1 MSNRQSVLLALQKH
15 GKCTY
20 NDLELSTGIARD
32 KLRIA
37 INDAKKAGHVDAAGK
52 DTVSGMPAYE
62 ISRHGITWLT
72 KNMPSNTAEAPE
84 ENAVSVNVV
93 VDASKAISDFA
104 QAGDLIK
111 ELEIQ
116 LAEVQKQIDDQHSML
131 TNQAEQITAWKRAAK
146 EIGVTTADEMRNA
159 FAAQD
164 IRLTDQVRKTNEALE
179 RVGQLEDQ
187 LQAGSFVSAR
197 LESIKP
203 AGYIVA
209 RPKKPLRRINKE
221 EVAESIALGAVR
233 AGGSAEVFAL
243 VPHGKAVRG
252 AEFRRWAALQL
263 IKHA

>member
-15 GKCTY
+15 GKSTY
-20 NDLELSTGIARD
+20 DDLEQSTGIPRD

-37 INDAKKAGHVDAAGK
+37 INDAKKAGHVDPAGK

-72 KNMPSNTAEAPE
+72 NNPPSGAAEASE
-84 ENAVSVNVV
+84 EKAASAKVV
-93 VDASKAISDFA
+93 VDVNKAVRDVAEAID
-104 QAGDLIK
+104 QVK
-111 ELEIQ
+111 ELQIQ
-116 LAEVQKQIDDQHSML
+116 LAEWQS
-131 TNQAEQITAWKRAAK
+131 AAQ
-146 EIGVTTADEMRNA
+146 EIGANSAKEMRNA

-197 LESIKP
+197 AESIKP

-209 RPKKPLRRINKE
+209 RPKKALRRFNKE

-252 AEFRRWAALQL
+252 AEFRRSAETKL

>member
-72 KNMPSNTAEAPE
+72 KNMPTNTAEAPE
-84 ENAVSVNVV
+84 ENAVSVNVAA
-93 VDASKAISDFA
+93 DASKAISDLT
-104 QAGDLIK
+104 QAGDQVKDLQIK
-111 ELEIQ
+111 ELQIQ
-116 LAEVQKQIDDQHSML
+116 LAEWQS
-131 TNQAEQITAWKRAAK
+131 AAQ
-146 EIGVTTADEMRNA
+146 EIGANSAKEMRNA

-197 LESIKP
+197 VESIKP

-209 RPKKPLRRINKE
+209 RPKKALRRFNKE

-252 AEFRRWAALQL
+252 AEFRRWAEAKL

>member
-15 GKCTY
+15 GKSTY
-20 NDLELSTGIARD
+20 DDLEQSTGIPRD

-37 INDAKKAGHVDAAGK
+37 INDAKKAGHVDPAGK

-72 KNMPSNTAEAPE
+72 NNPPSGATEAPE
-84 ENAVSVNVV
+84 K
-93 VDASKAISDFA
+93 KAESGKNTEPVTLLD
-104 QAGDLIK
+104 QAAHIK
-111 ELEIQ
+111 ELQIQ
-116 LAEVQKQIDDQHSML
+116 LAEWQS
-131 TNQAEQITAWKRAAK
+131 AAQ
-146 EIGVTTADEMRNA
+146 EIGANSAKEMRNA
-159 FAAQD
+159 FAGQD

-197 LESIKP
+197 VESIKP

-209 RPKKPLRRINKE
+209 RPKKALRRFNKE

-252 AEFRRWAALQL
+252 AEFRRWAETKL